1 MTVLTALAR
10 ALAAERGRAVSV
22 RTVRHAHISDRP
34 LVFIPLRLAGEAN
47 APLAALV
54 GDDPDAPRLLV
65 VHEPRDRDQ
74 RFGWAADLAD
84 VVLTYIEGYAGPE
97 PPEGEP
103 LPGAPQI
110 LVPNPGGIRFCGLL
124 GRSTRFRRTEGD
136 NAVAAPVPV
145 LGRWLTFYAERS
157 MAPASSL
164 LLSVTDV
171 LADHWATG
179 QSAAE
184 DGNLAALLAWID
196 PPPPM
201 TGAQAAL
208 LAEDPVRY
216 PPAGPMTDPGFD
228 NIVLRDRIAA
238 VREARVGEDAP
249 ALDRARL
256 AIEQAL
262 ETQLAPTWALMWR
275 AIGRL
280 RELPEAAHV
289 ASRWERDRWSFTAYV
304 QWLRED
310 GAPQPRRDGPVSAAR
325 RLARLEARS
334 AQLAAQRAYD
344 DPLVMAEYR
353 LTGEAFAGTVVDAQS
368 DRVDGTGKRKVLRP
382 RITVATGDEV
392 LVPEGTDLTSPARPR
407 QTGKVVSV
415 CPGGTM
421 PISPGGTIPP
431 GEGQAPSATLVTLE
445 LKGGMGRGL
454 VAPPGSIPEIGD
466 AVTYT
471 TLKDDFRRPPVFPE
485 EERTPWTHGGPPA
498 PQQPAPQPPSAAAAG
513 PEPDIAWED
522 WS

>member
-1 MTVLTALAR
+1 VTVLTALAR
-10 ALAAERGRAVSV
+10 ALAAERGRAVPI

-34 LVFIPLRLAGEAN
+34 LVFIPLQLAGEAN
-47 APLAALV
+47 APLAAMV
-54 GDDPDAPRLLV
+54 GDDPDTPRLLV

-74 RFGWAADLAD
+74 RFGWAAGLAD
-84 VVLTYIEGYAGPE
+84 VVLKYIEGYAGPE

-164 LLSVTDV
+164 VLSLTDV
-171 LADHWATG
+171 LTDHWATG

-216 PPAGPMTDPGFD
+216 PPAGPVTDPGFD

-238 VREARVGEDAP
+238 VREARQAAQTAENGGSNLSHRGAP
-249 ALDRARL
+249 RSQGGYGGDSPPEEMLQ
-256 AIEQAL
+256 QAL

-280 RELPEAAHV
+280 RELPEGAHV
-289 ASRWERDRWSFTAYV
+289 AGRWERDRWSFTAYV

-325 RLARLEARS
+325 RLVRLEARS

-353 LTGEAFAGTVVDAQS
+353 LTGEAFAGTVVDAQP
-368 DRVDGTGKRKVLRP
+368 DRVTASSTGTGKRKVLRP
-382 RITVATGDEV
+382 RVTVATSDEV

-407 QTGKVVSV
+407 QTGKVVDVSP
-415 CPGGTM
+415 PGGDGLT
-421 PISPGGTIPP
+421 
-431 GEGQAPSATLVTLE
+431 AVTLE

-454 VAPPGSIPEIGD
+454 VAPPGSIPEVGD

-471 TLKDDFRRPPVFPE
+471 TLKDDFRRPPVFPD
-485 EERTPWTHGGPPA
+485 EERTPWTHGGPPL
-498 PQQPAPQPPSAAAAG
+498 AA
-513 PEPDIAWED
+513 EPDVVWED